1 MDNDAAGVALG
12 ATRSSRLF
20 WWLLFLSILLVVSA
34 ISTISIG
41 LVPIPLREVWDVL
54 YGHLAGSTGA
64 LDSKNAVIIWEVRTP
79 RMLLAL
85 CVGAGLSIA
94 GVSIQ
99 AVLRNVLA
107 DPYLIGISSG
117 ASTGAAFVILGFASS
132 AAISLTAGAYAGSL
146 AAILLVFT
154 IARAGG
160 AVTSERFIFAGIIV
174 GFAMTALTN
183 LLVFM
188 SGSSHGARSVMFWM
202 LGSLNLADWGALP
215 IPAVALVVTLILLVL
230 WGRRFDA
237 ISIGDDTARALGTD
251 PDRFRVTAMAV
262 VAACV
267 ATMVAVSGAIGF
279 LGLVV
284 PHISRRLVGATHRGV
299 FVVSALLGAV
309 LLMWSDAL
317 ARTVFQPKELP
328 IGVLTALLGTPLL
341 LILMRRLYAK

>member
-1 MDNDAAGVALG
+1 MDNDAAGVALD

-132 AAISLTAGAYAGSL
+132 AAVSLTAGAYAGSL